1 MSTQHPEGLS
11 PDALALLDDGPWPFV
26 SLTISGNE
34 VHDREV
40 LRAVP
45 SMTTIQQISISDASV
60 LTDES
65 LFALTNCPK
74 LSRLDIYYCLS
85 MILAGVNQFHSLR
98 PEASVYFTEPC
109 QRMQTFSSQ

>member
-1 MSTQHPEGLS
+1 MLRLMLCGLMS
-11 PDALALLDDGPWPFV
+11 WV
-26 SLTISGNE
+26 ISGNE
-34 VHDREV
+34 VHDRDV

-65 LFALTNCPK
+65 LFSLTNCPK
-74 LSRLDIYYCLS
+74 LSRLEIYNCLS
-85 MILAGVNQFHSLR
+85 MTLAGVNQFHSLR
-98 PEASVYFTEPC
+98 PDVSVYFTEPG